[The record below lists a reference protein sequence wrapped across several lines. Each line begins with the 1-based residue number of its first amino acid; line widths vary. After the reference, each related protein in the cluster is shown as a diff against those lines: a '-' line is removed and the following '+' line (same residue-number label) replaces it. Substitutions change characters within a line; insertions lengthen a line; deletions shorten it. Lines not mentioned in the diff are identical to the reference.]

1 MTKQDIK
8 KLIKQV
14 LNENQPNRQDIV
26 GDYIDRIAAEIKANP
41 IYKNVTTSKFGQNMV
56 GYLKNGYNVAFIIDA
71 PNEIRVQLH
80 DKDDEFVAKK
90 TFNTLEKAIA
100 ASKNPMLMLASGGRT
115 VNIPGLDGAQVV
127 PGRTMKKDGKVF
139 IQLSD
144 GKTIWDAVLV

>member
-1 MTKQDIK
+1 MTKQDLK
-8 KLIKQV
+8 NLIKQV
-14 LNENQPNRQDIV
+14 LNEDQTGNRERIV
-26 GDYIDRIAAEIKANP
+26 SDYIDALAAEIKANP

-71 PNEIRVQLH
+71 PNEIRVQLY

-100 ASKNPMLMLASGGRT
+100 ASKNPMLMVASGRN
-115 VNIPGLDGAQVV
+115 VNIPGLEGAQVV
-127 PGRTMKKDGKVF
+127 RLMKSSDGKIF